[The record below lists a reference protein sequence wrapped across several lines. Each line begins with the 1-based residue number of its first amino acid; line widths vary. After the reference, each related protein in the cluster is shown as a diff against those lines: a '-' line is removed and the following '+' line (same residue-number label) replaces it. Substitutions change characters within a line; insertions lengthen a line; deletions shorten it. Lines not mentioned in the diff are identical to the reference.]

1 MTAFPEDRVLGQIVD
16 VLQRLGGLA
25 TMEEIKSQM
34 TRSGAVRMPPE
45 TLDVIVRLTIRA
57 NQDGRGLGCFTEMNP
72 GSVGLTSGRPTPG
85 GWVPPPNPLHRP
97 SAPFES
103 P

>member
-34 TRSGAVRMPPE
+34 SKSGAVRMPPE
-45 TLDVIVRLTIRA
+45 SLDSVIRLTIRA
-57 NQDGRGLGCFTEMNP
+57 NQNGRGLGCFAELSP

-85 GWVPPPNPLHRP
+85 GWDRPQSPLRPPV
-97 SAPFES
+97 PFED